1 MNPSKKNLVIF
12 DFDQT
17 ITHFDS
23 LFEQFPL
30 LKDEKESERL
40 KAMDAVGNYVDTF
53 NTFYELAHNKKISI
67 EQINEVLK
75 HLKLTKG
82 MKELFDFL
90 RNHKEKFEVIVI
102 SSNFAYAIEKVLEYN
117 NMRDI
122 VSMIYCNPYKMLPNG
137 KIAVIQRD
145 HHDCKDCNPCQC
157 KSKELKIYL
166 EENKREYYNNLYFI
180 ADGGNDLC
188 LAKNLGKN
196 DVVFPR
202 KDFNL
207 YKKVIQPEIKKIL
220 SCKVEPWSDAEEIIN
235 YLNK

>member
-75 HLKLTKG
+75 NLKLTKG

-90 RNHKEKFEVIVI
+90 KNHKEKFEVIVI
-102 SSNFAYAIEKVLEYN
+102 S
-117 NMRDI
+117 
-122 VSMIYCNPYKMLPNG
+122 
-137 KIAVIQRD
+137 
-145 HHDCKDCNPCQC
+145 
-157 KSKELKIYL
+157 
-166 EENKREYYNNLYFI
+166 
-180 ADGGNDLC
+180 
-188 LAKNLGKN
+188 
-196 DVVFPR
+196 
-202 KDFNL
+202 
-207 YKKVIQPEIKKIL
+207 
-220 SCKVEPWSDAEEIIN
+220 
-235 YLNK
+235 